1 MLGHQVLWYYDTI
14 AESKP
19 SNNEILC
26 VCVCFGEWKESI
38 AVVGGGGGAISL
50 FTHSYKEY
58 FLAFRLLETPF
69 YSQFSIFWC
78 LTNQFCKKRM

>member
-38 AVVGGGGGAISL
+38 AVVGGGGGGDKSV
-50 FTHSYKEY
+50 
-58 FLAFRLLETPF
+58 
-69 YSQFSIFWC
+69 YSQ
-78 LTNQFCKKRM
+78 L